1 MPQAL
6 LLAFRQFDDPAFRA
20 PLFKG
25 ALGAAVALVL
35 LAYGASAAVAWIASG
50 HGGWIAAI
58 APWLGGAA
66 GLLLAWWLFLPIAVV
81 IAGQFV
87 GAVAAAVE
95 RRHYPNLPPPRG
107 ATVVAQA
114 AWSLRFGLRMLLVQ
128 ILLLPLLFIP
138 VAGFTIA
145 LVISARMLGIGVFE
159 GTAQLRMT
167 TTEATAARRQ
177 RNGVIWLLGLALAL
191 IGLVPLLNLVV
202 PVIGTATAVHLLQDA
217 GQMARGK
224 LRG

>member
-20 PLFKG
+20 PLLKG
-25 ALGAAVALVL
+25 ALGAAVTLAL
-35 LAYGASAAVAWIASG
+35 LAYGTSAAVAWIAFG

-95 RRHYPNLPPPRG
+95 RRHYPTLPPARG

-114 AWSLRFGLRMLLVQ
+114 TWALRFGLRMLLAQ
-128 ILLLPLLFIP
+128 ILLLPMLFIP
-138 VAGFTIA
+138 VVGFTIA
-145 LVISARMLGIGVFE
+145 LVVSARMLGIGVFE
-159 GTAQLRMT
+159 GAAQLRMAT
-167 TTEATAARRQ
+167 SEATAARRQ
-177 RNGVIWLLGLALAL
+177 KNGAIWLLGLALAL
-191 IGLVPLLNLVV
+191 IGLVPLLNLIV
-202 PVIGTATAVHLLQDA
+202 PVIGTAAAVHLLHYA
-217 GQMARGK
+217 GHTARGK